1 MITDDVFKE
10 SVFYFSRV
18 FVSFVL
24 NEAMDTVGVFDN
36 VFKLRIDGKAVRD
49 MLIAVEDCFKVSVNR
64 SRHFVVFFFINS
76 SVMLRKDTDDCSK
89 LINGAC
95 CHVVFPVIN
104 EDNASSINMIN
115 DRVKCLIFHQYFSSQ
130 IFQYFF
136 EVTDKSPMLNTI
148 NTIPMIRI
156 RMIT

>member
-1 MITDDVFKE
+1 MNKSERQKNLKGKRFIPEQRK
-10 SVFYFSRV
+10 SVERKSLTK
-18 FVSFVL
+18 S
-24 NEAMDTVGVFDN
+24 
-36 VFKLRIDGKAVRD
+36 GKAVRD

-115 DRVKCLIFHQYFSSQ
+115 DRVKCLIFHQCFSSQ

-136 EVTDKSPMLNTI
+136 EVTDESPMLNTI
-148 NTIPMIRI
+148 NTIPVICI